1 MQPKIIKVSDF
12 SDKQLFCVDCGCE
25 FTWSSPEQASSKA
38 KDLTPR
44 RSAANH
50 AAIFRRLSLVL
61 DDRPSAGQAV
71 HQDGGK
77 NG

>member
-1 MQPKIIKVSDF
+1 MQPRIIKVSDY

-25 FTWSSPEQASSKA
+25 FTWSSPEQAFFKSKGF
-38 KDLTPR
+38 DTTPKR
-44 RSAANH
+44 CKPCRD
-50 AAIFRRLSLVL
+50 FRRLSLVL